1 MLDLIIPFQC
11 SSAKIILKQLF
22 LSILQLKSFHQSERS
37 KYASG
42 FIFTY
47 VGIYGDITTKAINN
61 VNNRGNVKKLH
72 IGHKAKQNRKNAR
85 RPITVAVGMAAG
97 ANISHLSSTLAI
109 SFTQKDRYKNIP
121 MLQATHSNPR
131 FNALDSFVSEQQC
144 KEIGMKI
151 PTIDDEDSR
160 SKPDESFKSLVPPI
174 KPRGLGAIIH

>member
-1 MLDLIIPFQC
+1 MHTGQIYRTKLVAQTQRWTAATSSYDHMFIISINIGLKPKSTTLIPGSSIRHAWPYC
-11 SSAKIILKQLF
+11 SLPVLISQNNSQAAFLF
-22 LSILQLKSFHQSERS
+22 HTPTRSFHQSERS
-37 KYASG
+37 KYESG

-109 SFTQKDRYKNIP
+109 SFTQKDR
-121 MLQATHSNPR
+121 
-131 FNALDSFVSEQQC
+131 
-144 KEIGMKI
+144 
-151 PTIDDEDSR
+151 
-160 SKPDESFKSLVPPI
+160 
-174 KPRGLGAIIH
+174 